1 MAKSKIKNSLYRVI
15 APGGVYVRKEP
26 KLEALFI
33 GTLEFGTEFEAFEE
47 FDNWLG
53 PEDGLGLVE
62 SHIVEPAYSNKNE

>member
-33 GTLEFGTEFEAFEE
+33 GTLEFGTEFEALEQA
-47 FDNWLG
+47 DNWLRSK
-53 PEDGLGLVE
+53 DGWILAE
-62 SHIVEPAYSNKNE
+62 SYIVEPAYSNKNE